1 MQMIKN
7 VVFDVGMVLA
17 DFRFRE
23 YMTDLGFSDEVIEKF
38 VEKVINSQHWVDMD
52 NGLVDDAKA
61 IDFFKKELPGY
72 DKEHDAFWA
81 GIADIIR
88 EYDYSEPLVLEL
100 KEKGLKVFV
109 LSNYPDKLSDLHWPK
124 FRFLPHVDGYII
136 SSKEKMMKPD
146 PEFYKLLE
154 KRFGID
160 LKESIF
166 VDDRKINIE
175 AAKNLGMTGILFKGI
190 DDLKNNLKSIIC

>member
-1 MQMIKN
+1 MIKN

-23 YMTDLGFSDEVIEKF
+23 YMTDLGFSEEVIEKF
-38 VEKVINSQHWVDMD
+38 VEKVINSKHWVDMD
-52 NGLVDDAKA
+52 NGLVDDGKA
-61 IDFFKKELPGY
+61 IDFFKKKLPGY

-109 LSNYPDKLSDLHWPK
+109 LSNYPDKLSDLHWPHFK
-124 FRFLPHVDGYII
+124 FLKHVDGYII
-136 SSKEKMMKPD
+136 SAKEKMMKPD

-154 KRFGID
+154 KRYGID

-166 VDDRKINIE
+166 VDDRAVNIE
-175 AAKNLGMTGILFKGI
+175 AARSLGMTGILFKGI
-190 DDLKNNLKSIIC
+190 DELKNEIKTIIC

>member
-1 MQMIKN
+1 MIKN

-17 DFRFRE
+17 DFRYRE
-23 YMTDLGFSDEVIEKF
+23 YMTDLGFSEEVIEKF
-38 VEKVINSQHWVDMD
+38 VEKVIDSQHWVDMD
-52 NGLVDDAKA
+52 NGLVDDGKA

-72 DKEHDAFWA
+72 DKEHDAFWV

-109 LSNYPDKLSDLHWPK
+109 LSNYPDKLSDLHWPHFK
-124 FRFLPHVDGYII
+124 FLKHVDGYII
-136 SSKEKMMKPD
+136 SAKEKMMKPD

-154 KRFGID
+154 KRYGID

-166 VDDRKINIE
+166 VDDRAVNIE
-175 AAKNLGMTGILFKGI
+175 AARSLGMTGILFKGI
-190 DDLKNNLKSIIC
+190 DELKNEIKTIIC